1 MKISERVL
9 DDDGKLII
17 HETHDVQSTLDR
29 AAALRSAGIQGFSEN
44 RLVGSVPLV
53 LLKEWAKEA
62 GIKWDDREA
71 MSDLLRRKL
80 MDGEFSKLRVWEGRY

>member
-1 MKISERVL
+1 MKISERVT

-17 HETHDVQSTLDR
+17 HETHDVQPVLDR
-29 AAALRSAGIQGFSEN
+29 AAALRSAGIQGFSDN
-44 RLVGSVPLV
+44 RLVGTVPLV

-80 MDGEFSKLRVWEGRY
+80 MSGEFSKLRVWEGRY